1 MQNSERMNKSF
12 YSDTPEIRY
21 GETDM
26 AELARNPC
34 RFGCD
39 VQIICTH
46 GTAEISI
53 GIQSYR
59 MRRGTGLFLLGGGL
73 VHAVGPSADFRVRML
88 LYPKDVMLKALI
100 PVDTD
105 FLNYLHEYPYFDYLD
120 GRDSS
125 AEWNAVI
132 QWMDMAALLFSR
144 PIPHFRRYIEQNFI
158 QSMLMCMYNAMP
170 FGQMPGI
177 RDSARMQ
184 LVCHQFVRLV
194 RENGAQEHHLPFYAG
209 RLGISPRYL
218 NDIVA
223 RYFDGRT
230 PKQLIDGQL
239 TAEIKVQLDNP
250 LLTVSEIAEYFNF
263 PDHTSMSR
271 FFRRNTGMTPKEYR
285 ARRKSM

>member
-1 MQNSERMNKSF
+1 M
-12 YSDTPEIRY
+12 
-21 GETDM
+21 
-26 AELARNPC
+26 
-34 RFGCD
+34 
-39 VQIICTH
+39 
-46 GTAEISI
+46 
-53 GIQSYR
+53 
-59 MRRGTGLFLLGGGL
+59 
-73 VHAVGPSADFRVRML
+73 
-88 LYPKDVMLKALI
+88 
-100 PVDTD
+100 
-105 FLNYLHEYPYFDYLD
+105 DYLNLD
-120 GRDSS
+120 EKKAASVLPALQQLLAMNGNQPLEFDETSYPNVPPVADYNTLYDEVIASDVALQTADAQVRA
-125 AEWNAVI
+125 AEKEVSVNKQNWLPSIEVGYRRNTSMGEKSNGFLI
-132 QWMDMAALLFSR
+132 GGSLPLFSNR
-144 PIPHFRRYIEQNFI
+144 KKLKIARAQA
-158 QSMLMCMYNAMP
+158 S
-170 FGQMPGI
+170 
-177 RDSARMQ
+177 SARMQ

-209 RLGISPRYL
+209 KLGISPRYL